1 MGKMTKISRE
11 RQNKFKGETKN
22 SRERQKIQGRDKKFK
37 GETKNSRESWVQ
49 STCGGKN
56 KNKNIIKRSKRYDD
70 GRFTAPVEGKK
81 NADRDTNTDTNIQ
94 PDTDIRPTHTDTDRR
109 RLRHRNWTDRH
120 THTHRAGKKKGG
132 EKDEKINRQADTRLR
147 TARRTSRSSGAIC
160 FPKKI

>member
-1 MGKMTKISRE
+1 MGKMTK
-11 RQNKFKGETKN
+11 KFKEETKN

-109 RLRHRNWTDRH
+109 RLRHRHLADRH

-132 EKDEKINRQADTRLR
+132 EKVEKINRQADTRSR